1 MAYGRLDV
9 FWPDGNFKSFPLI
22 ENTVSVGR
30 STGNSIA
37 LDTNTISR
45 YHFSIRYDGEQV
57 ILTDLDSI
65 NGTFV
70 DSERVESNR
79 PRILDGGEEIQAGH
93 LRIIYHHL
101 DEMPTQ
107 PMTTVL
113 ETTQRLELAAPAF
126 RIDVI
131 PPEGAFP
138 PGAHKSAELSITNT
152 GDKPASYRVEGGGMP
167 TEWIRIS
174 RPELEIE
181 PGETELVLVNFKPLR
196 RPESRPGDYAVVLR
210 VIHEETS
217 GLLEANLVIRV
228 LPYSGFGMAL
238 EPKRI
243 SSGERFKLHLHNQGS
258 AILPLTLS
266 GHDRAG
272 KLTYTIQ
279 PPQVSLGP
287 GQRMTVSGEVRPK
300 QATWFGAPVNRD
312 FDLRVRSSDSARF
325 TVAVRGQ
332 FIERPLL
339 PGWAPWALLAGLLV
353 ISLCGLLA
361 AGVIFAPRPEPRIE
375 AFSVNSPQV
384 AQGQAIALNWSAA
397 DAERL
402 TVQVNGTPV
411 LTDLGPETTSANLD
425 TSGLS
430 GTVQINLIASNGGR
444 NTAASQTVLVYPP
457 LGEGSFV
464 VDPPQLV
471 RYVVQALSVT
481 WDVPG
486 AVRTRIT
493 GLERFSTTQINATYG
508 ANGSISG
515 LVGIATDALTLTLLA
530 EDQVGNIGQTTLQ
543 IPVVNPQCRPNGDG
557 ITLYAGPDVRQQVV
571 GTITRNTAVVVDAQD
586 ASGQWIR
593 AQLPGGLRGWGPVAA
608 FACDPIFQVGDLY
621 KELVVPTLPPPTPT
635 LNFITLTPRPTGTP
649 PTPAPTPTTS
659 G

>member
-30 STGNSIA
+30 STGNTIA

-57 ILTDLDSI
+57 ILSDLDSI

-70 DSERVESNR
+70 DSERVEPNR

-131 PPEGAFP
+131 PPEGPFP

-152 GDKPASYRVEGGGMP
+152 GDKAAGYRIEASGMP
-167 TEWIRIS
+167 AEWIRIS
-174 RPELEIE
+174 RPELDVA

-196 RPESRPGDYAVVLR
+196 RPESRPGDYTVVLR

-217 GLLEANLVIRV
+217 ALLEANFLIRV

-238 EPKRI
+238 EPKQI
-243 SSGERFKLHLHNQGS
+243 SSGDRFKLHLHNQGS

-266 GHDRAG
+266 GSDRGG
-272 KLTYTIQ
+272 KLNYIIQ

-300 QATWFGAPVNRD
+300 NPAWFGKPTNRE
-312 FDLRVRSSDSARF
+312 FDLRVRSNDAARF
-325 TVAVRGQ
+325 TVAARGQ
-332 FIERPLL
+332 FIERPML
-339 PGWAPWALLAGLLV
+339 PGWTPVALLVGVLMLGA
-353 ISLCGLLA
+353 CGLLA
-361 AGVIFAPRPEPRIE
+361 AGLLFAPRPEPRIDT
-375 AFSVNSPQV
+375 FSVNSQQV
-384 AQGQAIALNWSAA
+384 AQGQAIALNWAA
-397 DAERL
+397 TDARRL
-402 TVQVNGTPV
+402 DVQVNGTPV
-411 LTDLGPETTSANLD
+411 LSDLSPETTSVSLD
-425 TSGLS
+425 TRDLI
-430 GTVQINLIASNGGR
+430 GTVQISLIASNGAQSV
-444 NTAASQTVLVYPP
+444 TASQSVVIYAP
-457 LGEGSFV
+457 LGNGTFTA
-464 VDPPQLV
+464 DPPQLV
-471 RYVVQALSVT
+471 RYVVQSLSIT
-481 WDVPG
+481 WSVPG

-493 GLERFSTTQINATYG
+493 GLERFSTTQIDSTYG
-508 ANGSISG
+508 ADGSIRG
-515 LVGIATDALTLTLLA
+515 LVGIASEALNLTLLA
-530 EDQVGNIGQTTLQ
+530 EDQAGNIGQTTLQ
-543 IPVVNPQCRPNGDG
+543 ILVVNPQCRPGGNG
-557 ITLYAGPDVRQQVV
+557 ITLYAGPDTRQQVV
-571 GTITRNTAVVVDAQD
+571 GTIARNTAVVVDAQD
-586 ASGQWIR
+586 SSGQWIR
-593 AQLPGGLRGWGPVAA
+593 AQLPGGLKGWGPVTQ
-608 FACDPIFQVGDLY
+608 FACDPIFRVNDLY
-621 KELVVPTLPPPTPT
+621 KELLVPTLPPPTPT
-635 LNFITLTPRPTGTP
+635 LNFITLTPRPVGS
-649 PTPAPTPTTS
+649 PAPTPTTS